1 MKNIIPIALALLIG
15 FALVVVFRSG
25 GGAPAPTPAVFG
37 GETSLDAAIAEGKES
52 GKPVLA
58 FMTADWCGPCQM
70 MKKETLTDAGVASYI
85 EEKMIAVY
93 VDTDRNRADSA
104 RFSVQGIPTTLILR
118 DGEEVARH
126 VGFVG
131 AEEYLAFLRGVGG

>member
-1 MKNIIPIALALLIG
+1 MKNIIPIALAILVGYVLLVS
-15 FALVVVFRSG
+15 FKSR
-25 GGAPAPTPAVFG
+25 GGAPTETPAVFK
-37 GETSLDAAIAEGKES
+37 GETSLDAAIAKGRES

-70 MKKETLTDAGVASYI
+70 MKKQTLSDAGVAGYI

-93 VDTDRNRADSA
+93 IDTDRNRADSA

-118 DGEEVARH
+118 DGAEVARH